1 MHILLYCN
9 FNHPWSMFS
18 LQKYLVMIQV
28 SLLGRLHH
36 RNLVNL
42 VGYCVDK
49 GQHMLIYEFMSN
61 GSLANLL
68 YGKLRTLFNIHIKIS
83 YIHGNCLL
91 EGICSL
97 WGESG
102 SRINLK
108 LWWVLSVMKRLSSFS
123 FLDNSV
129 KVIKFNG
136 RVYEH
141 YMFFGNFT
149 TICMICRYLFY
160 LCKLADD

>member
-1 MHILLYCN
+1 ML
-9 FNHPWSMFS
+9 S

-91 EGICSL
+91 EGICS
-97 WGESG
+97 S
-102 SRINLK
+102 
-108 LWWVLSVMKRLSSFS
+108 
-123 FLDNSV
+123 
-129 KVIKFNG
+129 
-136 RVYEH
+136 
-141 YMFFGNFT
+141 
-149 TICMICRYLFY
+149 
-160 LCKLADD
+160 